1 MAVLGLAL
9 FVFSFTVLCDG
20 WMGMGLVVVVVVA
33 VVSLLPHGLH
43 VDGCAGSGSLCPQRR
58 PGLVL
63 NTV

>member
-1 MAVLGLAL
+1 
-9 FVFSFTVLCDG
+9 
-20 WMGMGLVVVVVVA
+20 MGLVVVVVVA